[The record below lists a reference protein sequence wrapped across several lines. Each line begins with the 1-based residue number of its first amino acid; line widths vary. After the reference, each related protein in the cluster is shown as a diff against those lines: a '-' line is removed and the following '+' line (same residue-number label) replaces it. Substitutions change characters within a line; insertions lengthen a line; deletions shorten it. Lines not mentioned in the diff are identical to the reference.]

1 MQRRNSPFTLFLV
14 VLLSGVCVGPVA
26 AQVVDD
32 APMPVEGSAEQVQES
47 LDTMAPGRAGTS
59 PADEAIAEQVEEGG
73 AASARVT
80 PEEAKRVEEIIVSA
94 RRRRELL
101 EETPISVTVLSDQML
116 QDTGTTQ
123 LNQIQNLVP
132 NLTIFRTGS
141 GQTISIVAR
150 GVGNFPFVYYDQG
163 TPLYVDGVV
172 LSRNAGSVLDI
183 VDIAQVEVLRG
194 PQGTLFGKNSLGGA
208 VSITTVKPQPEL
220 SAYASIR
227 AGTLGTFDSRAMV
240 NVPVIDDTF
249 FLRFNFA
256 SFQRDGYFTNVNNGD
271 KLSDRN
277 SQNFLLAG
285 RFLPTDDLTID
296 LTGSYSVSHTKGLG
310 PQCLVV
316 QPAFDDQTSVVYAP
330 GTPGGPPGLAD
341 QYKEACNRTGRFHG
355 ESDVARAVS
364 VQSYGVWGTALYEFG
379 EVGFLDDLAAKLT
392 GAWRQQVIGSR
403 DDLDGTIEPVATT
416 STMGGPGSMFNG
428 SPTWQNQL
436 QAEMQVSGSAWEEKI
451 NFVTG
456 AFLFWERARTDSGF
470 RFFENSDS
478 VLQANVFELSLTNN
492 FVNIDNNDWAL
503 FGQATADFTEWLSL
517 TAGVRYTRETKR
529 LGRLLLSPYAVPL
542 GNPYVTVNFDGDR
555 TFDAWTP
562 MASLALTMP
571 QDWLGSAPIEHVMGY
586 FTYSRGFRGGG
597 FNGGARTENPESIKP
612 FLPEFIDSYEIGAK
626 TIAFEGRL
634 SFNVALFLA
643 DRSDQQ
649 VPQIISYATPSGVNQ
664 TDVLTRNAAD
674 STSKG
679 VEVEF
684 LTSPIDDLRIDGSMG
699 FLNGVF
705 GGFSGA
711 QNARTG
717 EAINRDGQQ
726 FTFVPRWQTHLGVQ
740 YSIEL
745 PNVGTQWLNGWITP
759 RADWSFQSQTQYWVP
774 ELPELLEP
782 NRNIVNV
789 RISYDFNDNKSQFA
803 FWGTNMTDHEY
814 YQETVAIPRTIGVVT
829 RYWAQPRT
837 MGVEL
842 THRF

>member
-1 MQRRNSPFTLFLV
+1 MFGRDNLSLILM
-14 VLLSGVCVGPVA
+14 LALSGVIMSGPSV

-47 LDTMAPGRAGTS
+47 LDTTAPGRAGTS

-94 RRRRELL
+94 RRRAELL

-132 NLTIFRTGS
+132 NLSIFRTGS
-141 GQTISIVAR
+141 GQTISIVTR

-183 VDIAQVEVLRG
+183 VDIAQIEVLRG
-194 PQGTLFGKNSLGGA
+194 PQGTLFGKNSVGGA

-227 AGTLGTFDSRAMV
+227 AGTFGTFDSRAML
-240 NVPVIDDTF
+240 NVPVLDDKL

-256 SFQRDGYFTNVNNGD
+256 SFNRDGYFTNTLNGD

-277 SQNFLLAG
+277 SQNFLIAG
-285 RFLPTDDLTID
+285 RFLPVPELTID
-296 LTGSYSVSHTKGLG
+296 MTGAYSVSHTKGLG
-310 PQCLVV
+310 PQCEVI
-316 QPAFDDQTSVVYAP
+316 QPAFNDQIPIVYSPEKGA
-330 GTPGGPPGLAD
+330 L
-341 QYKEACNRTGRFHG
+341 YEERCRRSGRFSG
-355 ESDVARAVS
+355 ESDVARLNS
-364 VQSYGVWGTALYEFG
+364 VQSYGVWGSMTYDIGDAGY
-379 EVGFLDDLAAKLT
+379 VDDLAVKLT
-392 GAWRQQVIGSR
+392 GAWRQQVVGDR
-403 DDLDGTIEPVATT
+403 DDFDGTATAAFIT
-416 STMGGPGSMFNG
+416 STAGGEGNQFNG
-428 SPTWQNQL
+428 SPTWQNQIQTEL
-436 QAEMQVSGSAWEEKI
+436 QLSGSAWEERI
-451 NFVTG
+451 NFVAG
-456 AFLFWERARTDSGF
+456 GFAFWERARTDSGF
-470 RFFENSDS
+470 RVFGDGGDGLVPATS
-478 VLQANVFELSLTNN
+478 VFAISKSNN
-492 FVNIDNNDWAL
+492 LVNTDNNDWAL
-503 FGQATADFTEWLSL
+503 FGQATADFTDWVSL
-517 TAGVRYTRETKR
+517 TAGIRYTRETKR
-529 LGRLLLSPYAVPL
+529 LGRLLITPFGPDAFPAQ
-542 GNPYVTVNFDGDR
+542 PVTPVDFTGDA

-571 QDWLGSAPIEHVMGY
+571 QDWLGSTPIEHLMGY

-597 FNGGARTENPESIKP
+597 FNGGARTENPESIQP
-612 FLPEFIDSYEIGAK
+612 FLPEFIDSFEVGAK
-626 TIAFEGRL
+626 TIALEGRL

-643 DRSDQQ
+643 DRKDQQ
-649 VPQIISYATPSGVNQ
+649 VPQIITFENPELGINQ
-664 TDVLTRNAAD
+664 TDVLTRNAAS
-674 STSKG
+674 STYKG

-705 GGFSGA
+705 GGFPGA

-717 EAINRDGQQ
+717 AEINRDGQQ
-726 FTFVPRWQTHLGVQ
+726 ITFVPRWQTHLGVQ

-745 PNVGTQWLNGWITP
+745 PEIGTDWLNGYVTP
-759 RADWSFQSQTQYWVP
+759 RADWAWQSQTQYWVP

-789 RISYDFNDNKSQFA
+789 RVSYDFNDNKTQFA

-814 YQETVAIPRTIGVVT
+814 FQETVAIPRTIGVVT

-837 MGVEL
+837 MGVEI